1 MASIIKH
8 IVINLLEKKF
18 RTSIV
23 LLTVLLSTLVLFLGL
38 SLNEILNDTYS
49 TMLEEAYGDSNTAS
63 ARDEETFTTT
73 MMLAIVIIVMIS
85 AYIISSITKLIT
97 IERMPVVGTF
107 RSIGASKSMINRI
120 LVLEFLFYGTIGAVL
135 GIIFGVLLLPFVADF
150 FNEYKEFGVETKV
163 SYSAFYM
170 VIAFLFGVF
179 FPPLISFLQII
190 KVNKRPLKE
199 IILNTPHTAPTR
211 STLSVI
217 IGVLLIF
224 ATFTLYYLNQADD
237 LVMSFLSIL
246 FLFVSI
252 VLLMPVFL
260 SLISKLFSAI
270 FAQSSKGEVL
280 LGIKNIGNNKIVA
293 NNSNMIIVVF
303 ILLMMMGMITTGL
316 DQYLNKSLIKDYDVV
331 ISEFQDNEIN
341 YEKISDMNGIS
352 DMYMQYISIAQSNI
366 NEQVDSFG
374 VLGVDDI
381 NSFDS
386 FYSGIIFIGDAKEQL
401 SSTPNGVILD
411 EYQKERYGLN
421 VGDTIKLMPLDSQLQ
436 PLNGENTY
444 LDVVVA
450 GFMDSSGLSLNRMT
464 VLVNLSYFDNHFEG
478 TFNQLNLKIDEGV
491 SAGEVKNYISNK
503 YADSQITIMTF
514 DELIDSQL
522 NTINTL
528 LSGITIIIL
537 LGLLIGLL
545 GISNNLQVSFIQ
557 RKREYAVLYSVCMSK
572 GQLIKVLLIEMLMT
586 FFSVVVIGLL
596 GSLVMNKAMTK
607 LLYAIGLR
615 IDYQFNIQL
624 FVILCVVVLL
634 LLMLSTM
641 PIIRKIYRMGIVQ
654 SLRFE

>member
-1 MASIIKH
+1 MASIVKH

-49 TMLEEAYGDSNTAS
+49 TMLDGTYGDSNTTS
-63 ARDEETFTTT
+63 SRDEETFKTT

-85 AYIISSITKLIT
+85 AYIISSLTKLIT
-97 IERMPVVGTF
+97 VERMPVVGTF
-107 RSIGASKSMINRI
+107 RSIGATKNMINRI
-120 LVLEFLFYGTIGAVL
+120 LILEFLFYGIIGATL

-150 FNEYKEFGVETKV
+150 FNGYKEFCVETKV

-170 VIAFLFGVF
+170 VIAFLFGMI
-179 FPPLISFLQII
+179 FPPLISFFQII

-199 IILNTPHTAPTR
+199 IILNTPHTAQTR
-211 STLSVI
+211 SILSTV

-224 ATFTLYYLNQADD
+224 ATFTLYYLNQADN
-237 LVMSFLSIL
+237 LVLSFLSVL
-246 FLFVSI
+246 FLFIAI
-252 VLLMPVFL
+252 VLLMPPL
-260 SLISKLFSAI
+260 LNLISKLFSAI

-280 LGIKNIGNNKIVA
+280 LGIKNIGNNKIAA

-316 DQYLNKSLIKDYDVV
+316 DQYLNQSLKKDYDVV

-341 YEKISDMNGIS
+341 YEEINNINGVT
-352 DMYMQYISIAQSNI
+352 DMYTQYVSIALSNV
-366 NEQVDSFG
+366 NGQVDEFG

-381 NSFDS
+381 DSFDS
-386 FYSGIIFIGDAKEQL
+386 FYSGITFIDDAKEQL
-401 SSTPNGVILD
+401 NSMPNGLILD
-411 EYQKERYGLN
+411 EYQKERYGLK
-421 VGDTIKLMPLDSQLQ
+421 VGDTIKLQPLDSQLQ
-436 PLNGENTY
+436 PLHENSY
-444 LDVVVA
+444 IDVVVA
-450 GFMDSSGLSLNRMT
+450 GFMESSGFSQNRST
-464 VLVNLSYFDNHFEG
+464 VIVNLSYFNNHFEG
-478 TFNQLNLKIDEGV
+478 TFNQLNLKIDEDV
-491 SAGEVKNYISNK
+491 SAEEVKNNISIR
-503 YADSQITIMTF
+503 YANSQMTVKTF
-514 DELIDSQL
+514 DELLDSQL

-528 LSGITIIIL
+528 LSGITFTIL

-557 RKREYAVLYSVCMSK
+557 RKKEYAVLYSVCMSR
-572 GQLIKVLLIEMLMT
+572 GQLIKVLFTEMLMT
-586 FFSVVVIGLL
+586 FFSIVVIGLL
-596 GSLVMNKAMTK
+596 GSLAMNIVMTK

-624 FVILCVVVLL
+624 FVILCGVILL
-634 LLMLSTM
+634 LLLLSTI
-641 PIIRKIYRMGIVQ
+641 PIIRKIYRMDIVQ